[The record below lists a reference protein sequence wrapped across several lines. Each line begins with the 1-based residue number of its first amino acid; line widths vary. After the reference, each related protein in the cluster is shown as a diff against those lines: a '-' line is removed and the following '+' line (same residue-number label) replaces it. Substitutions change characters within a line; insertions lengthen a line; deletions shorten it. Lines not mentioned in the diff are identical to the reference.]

1 MSVKLSS
8 GMDSMSVAVR
18 LPVKER
24 LSDNTLEAV
33 RDFQEV
39 KEAKNSRIL
48 ENVKH
53 LITAIGLK
61 RFKDF
66 HGVWVNFICFTQF
79 FSHLQ
84 GIKFCTY

>member
-18 LPVKER
+18 LPAKE
-24 LSDNTLEAV
+24 LLGDNTLEAV

-53 LITAIGLK
+53 LITAIRLK
-61 RFKDF
+61 TFKNF
-66 HGVWVNFICFTQF
+66 HGVLGEF

-84 GIKFCTY
+84 GIKLCTY